1 MTNVADANP
10 SLNPYLVFQGV
21 ISTFGRPTLSPGSHT
36 RLVVLYSL
44 LAYVTVSSFFLI
56 VLSAIP
62 AKSDGRAVWLCKIA
76 RRPQGSYFLVNQYL
90 CVPMC
95 IFSSTV
101 VWIGYVTILQKWWE
115 STAEGHFTER
125 VVFWFGLANI
135 PLLVIAWMITF
146 SVLSGANITSSR
158 KSNLAL
164 HIVGPWVMNSSI
176 GIIFPASVIPLIV
189 TSARTGQGWIKINN
203 AVAAVY
209 AQAGRDALTF
219 NEVLTPSQVQAMVV
233 QMYEEGYALLL
244 QPWDEL
250 LELYR
255 ASMICFTVA
264 VAILCVIN
272 IGGGILLLASLR
284 LSENSNSTLV
294 WKDAPVVAPL
304 RPLATGTSPLD
315 SSGFKSELSPEYD
328 DASVKDEG
336 LPQKLEGR
344 GLDWY
349 MTLFYFCVVPFGL
362 AGFGWG
368 VWLSDTSVQAF
379 VKDPQAEIATL
390 GLQWVGV
397 VVGSAVITAL
407 IVQRIYKL
415 QAPAK
420 RIPYNHTPVVLEL
433 RSSSKRPSAS
443 IC

>member
-1 MTNVADANP
+1 MNRELFSRKSIPLRANVYFLQYSWFVGVSSVNP
-10 SLNPYLVFQGV
+10 CQNML
-21 ISTFGRPTLSPGSHT
+21 T
-36 RLVVLYSL
+36 L
-44 LAYVTVSSFFLI
+44 LA
-56 VLSAIP
+56 
-62 AKSDGRAVWLCKIA
+62 
-76 RRPQGSYFLVNQYL
+76 
-90 CVPMC
+90 
-95 IFSSTV
+95 

-264 VAILCVIN
+264 VAILCVVRHFDPFSFQTEVGTELN
-272 IGGGILLLASLR
+272 TMLR
-284 LSENSNSTLV
+284 SISAVVSCCWHHCGCPKTRTRRLCGRTPQSWLHC
-294 WKDAPVVAPL
+294 AP
-304 RPLATGTSPLD
+304 S
-315 SSGFKSELSPEYD
+315 
-328 DASVKDEG
+328 
-336 LPQKLEGR
+336 
-344 GLDWY
+344 
-349 MTLFYFCVVPFGL
+349 
-362 AGFGWG
+362 
-368 VWLSDTSVQAF
+368 
-379 VKDPQAEIATL
+379 PQALAHWTPADLNQSSPRNTTTL
-390 GLQWVGV
+390 
-397 VVGSAVITAL
+397 AL
-407 IVQRIYKL
+407 KT
-415 QAPAK
+415 K
-420 RIPYNHTPVVLEL
+420 DSH
-433 RSSSKRPSAS
+433 RSSKAGGW
-443 IC
+443 IGT